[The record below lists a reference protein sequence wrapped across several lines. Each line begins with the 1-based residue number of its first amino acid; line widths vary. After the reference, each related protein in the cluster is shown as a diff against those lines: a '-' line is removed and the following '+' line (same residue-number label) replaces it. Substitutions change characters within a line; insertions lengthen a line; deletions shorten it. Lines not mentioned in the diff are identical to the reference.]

1 MRRRLAAA
9 LLLAPALLLTGCG
22 SSSKQASGTASSAA
36 PCPDPSS
43 SAAAAKLPVPA
54 VVNSDSTLPTVAGE
68 FGKSATIT
76 VPKGDPD
83 GKFVIKT
90 LSQGTGSTVTS
101 DDVVGFNIVGQT
113 WGGKSFQNSYA
124 DGGGAAVN
132 NQHTTPMLPMFSK
145 AVQGQKV
152 GSRVLVVAPP
162 AAGFGNAGYSQL
174 KITCHDT
181 LVMVMDI
188 TAGVP
193 YDATAQGDAQTA
205 PADLPT
211 ANVKDKAAA
220 SFTITAAQKNPKKLG
235 VAVLV
240 KGKGPAVKAGQQ
252 LIAQYTGALL
262 SNGSVFDSSWNHG
275 GATSFVIGKGQV
287 IPGWDKAL
295 VGQTVGSRVLISIPS
310 ADGYGAQGNQGIPA
324 NSNLVFVVDIVG
336 AA

>member
-1 MRRRLAAA
+1 MRRLAAA
-9 LLLAPALLLTGCG
+9 LLLAPTLLLTGCG
-22 SSSKQASGTASSAA
+22 SSAKQAAPAPSGAS
-36 PCPDPSS
+36 PCPSG
-43 SAAAAKLPVPA
+43 SAAATRLPVPA
-54 VVNSDSTLPTVAGE
+54 AVDSDSPLPTVAGE

-76 VPKGDPD
+76 VPKGSPT
-83 GKFVIKT
+83 GKFVVKT
-90 LSQGTGSTVTS
+90 LSEGTGKVVSA
-101 DDVVGFNIVGQT
+101 DDAVGFNIVGQT
-113 WGGKSFQNSYA
+113 WDGKTFQNSYA

-145 AVQGQKV
+145 AVQGHKV

-162 AAGFGNAGYSQL
+162 AAGFGNAGYPQL

-181 LVMVMDI
+181 LVMVFDI
-188 TAGVP
+188 TTAVP
-193 YDATAQGDAQTA
+193 WDATAQGAAQPA

-211 ANVKDKAAA
+211 VNVKDKAAA
-220 SFTITAAQKNPKKLG
+220 SFTIAASQKNPKKLG
-235 VAVLV
+235 VGVLV
-240 KGKGPAVKAGQQ
+240 KGTGPVVKAGQQ

-262 SNGSVFDSSWNHG
+262 SNGTVFDSSWNHG

-310 ADGYGAQGNQGIPA
+310 ADGYGAQGTQGIPA
-324 NSNLVFVVDIVG
+324 NANLVFVVDIIG